1 MRLLRLL
8 PLLVVVALLPASE
21 ALFRR
26 QGGGGGEGGVPAP
39 VKNDNASL
47 AVARAAVSFQARQP
61 QVRRVCRIKGR
72 GCLEYTD
79 TAPSALAVTNGTIS
93 ALGGTKVT
101 GVSHSTELQG
111 YSVQLDSE
119 YAGEVENINTSG
131 HKGDVNNLCIAGKL
145 APKFFLLGAQKS
157 ATTNFFGRLMEVA
170 LDVVPATPVTARGDP
185 DYFYKEP
192 HVFDISE
199 RYHGF
204 GVDGWLRL
212 YPDCSQYVPA
222 IAMDASPSYI
232 SSPLAPARMQLWYG
246 EALSAKLQ
254 FLVLLREP
262 LARMQSSFYHG
273 EQWSFHNM
281 SFKQYVTR
289 ALANN
294 RAGCP
299 SGKAFENAAAV
310 LECAEPDNMPMGD
323 PFYLSLYV
331 PQVKRWL
338 SMYQARQFVVAPFL
352 TYVAPKKGV
361 GSLLH
366 FYATKRLGSA
376 VKKTGNFKA
385 YPKDSS
391 TKPDAQVAQAAGVST
406 QKPPIEKEL
415 NGMFP
420 SIRQELEQ
428 VVAVNGGP
436 AAMARALTPKIAEGL
451 TLFGY
456 SDKWAQQRGLGGM
469 IYRERAVSEWIR
481 INW

>member
-119 YAGEVENINTSG
+119 YAGEVENSNTSG

-199 RYHGF
+199 LGRRH
-204 GVDGWLRL
+204 R
-212 YPDCSQYVPA
+212 P
-222 IAMDASPSYI
+222 SPSLKSLGTGYR
-232 SSPLAPARMQLWYG
+232 SEGFLHSPFTVGSIQLW
-246 EALSAKLQ
+246 KC
-254 FLVLLREP
+254 
-262 LARMQSSFYHG
+262 
-273 EQWSFHNM
+273 
-281 SFKQYVTR
+281 T
-289 ALANN
+289 
-294 RAGCP
+294 
-299 SGKAFENAAAV
+299 
-310 LECAEPDNMPMGD
+310 
-323 PFYLSLYV
+323 
-331 PQVKRWL
+331 
-338 SMYQARQFVVAPFL
+338 
-352 TYVAPKKGV
+352 
-361 GSLLH
+361 
-366 FYATKRLGSA
+366 
-376 VKKTGNFKA
+376 
-385 YPKDSS
+385 
-391 TKPDAQVAQAAGVST
+391 
-406 QKPPIEKEL
+406 
-415 NGMFP
+415 NGHLPNIMHCD
-420 SIRQELEQ
+420 SIRWH
-428 VVAVNGGP
+428 
-436 AAMARALTPKIAEGL
+436 GL
-451 TLFGY
+451 
-456 SDKWAQQRGLGGM
+456 
-469 IYRERAVSEWIR
+469 
-481 INW
+481 